1 MRYIFTILAFLGST
15 VWGFSQDHII
25 TKEGKDLTVTIQ
37 SIGETD
43 VTFIMF
49 NDTNKTQYLMEKK
62 EIEKIIFANGAEER
76 FTDGNNETIIKNNAT
91 NRNKDPDKIYTTD
104 GKVIYCEVVEKKRFG
119 VNYIPTKSSDNYVE
133 YLANTKID
141 RIEYANGEIEYI
153 SGTPD
158 NPKKRKDA
166 KDFSYLSPHY
176 LSINVGPAIPF
187 GLLGTV
193 SPAASSSIY
202 TGIDV
207 NIDANYYLF
216 RGMGFGIMGGYTYN
230 PYNGLQQAALAQSQV
245 PATATNVSITVDGWH
260 NAYIMAGLGYY
271 NEYRRF
277 LLDYKGMFGAFFSF
291 YPAAKATYTDN
302 GVTQTSI
309 YTDQSTSFIF
319 GGQISAR
326 YFITRK
332 FQVKFNLCTLFGRA
346 NFQGLIR
353 RDYQNGQQVS
363 EQLAGALAP
372 VNLSWINVSVGV
384 VYTLGK

>member
-1 MRYIFTILAFLGST
+1 MRKLLPILLLFIGPAS
-15 VWGFSQDHII
+15 VFSQDHII

-37 SIGETD
+37 NIGETD
-43 VTFIMF
+43 VSFVLF
-49 NDTNKTQYLMEKK
+49 NDTSKTQYLMEKK
-62 EIEKIIFANGAEER
+62 EIKKIIFANGTEES
-76 FTDGNNETIIKNNAT
+76 FADEKDETIIKNNAT
-91 NRNKDPDKIYTTD
+91 NKNKDPDKIYTTD

-119 VNYIPTKSSDNYVE
+119 VNYIPAKSNDNYVE

-141 RIEYANGEIEYI
+141 RIEYANGEVEYI

-158 NPKKRKDA
+158 NPRKRKDA

-176 LSINVGPAIPF
+176 ISINVGPAIPF
-187 GLLGTV
+187 GLLGTIA
-193 SPAASSSIY
+193 PQSSSIY
-202 TGIDV
+202 TGVDV

-216 RGMGFGIMGGYTYN
+216 RGMGFGIMGGYMYN
-230 PYNGLQQAALAQSQV
+230 PFNGIQQASLAQSQV
-245 PATATNVSITVDGWH
+245 PGGATNVSITVDGWH

-291 YPAAKATYTDN
+291 YPAAKATYTNN
-302 GVTQTSI
+302 GVEQTSI

-326 YFITRK
+326 YFLTRK
-332 FQVKFNLCTLFGRA
+332 FQLKFNVGTLFGRA

-353 RDYQNGQQVS
+353 KDYQNGQQVS
-363 EQLAGALAP
+363 EQVAGTIAP
-372 VNLSWINVSVGV
+372 VNLSWVNITVGV